1 MEKCFDVRKFQ
12 PLRQGDQ
19 YPWGKFVKHIPT
31 RSGQQIK
38 DKVRNLH
45 FSWTRAQEK
54 ARQEAADRGE
64 KFEEVEFENLDL
76 YKGELEE
83 VQGEKE
89 VVQPSKVVSSVNKRK
104 FLRLEQEASKAG
116 CKSCYIWIKKL

>member
-19 YPWGKFVKHIPT
+19 YPWGKFVKHIPN
-31 RSGQQIK
+31 RSRQQIK

-76 YKGELEE
+76 YKGEL
-83 VQGEKE
+83 KE
-89 VVQPSKVVSSVNKRK
+89 
-104 FLRLEQEASKAG
+104 L
-116 CKSCYIWIKKL
+116 